1 MLNVRFVSRLSYWY
15 ALLILLVVFS
25 AAGATAAI
33 VLIANSDQTAPSVRE
48 TGYVSGQSDNFLSP
62 TQAANHLQTYL
73 AVTLWAELTMETAT
87 GAPNLMHQALFLSLP
102 HNCVQPT
109 GQPRT
114 NGQILDCVRNA
125 VAQNVNAPSWESL
138 ARPQRDQAAVT
149 HLSNLW
155 RATDPTEQLRVAI
168 IWREG
173 VDPTDAASIHEVQQ
187 AYAPCPDRMMA
198 QRARLVDADDN
209 ARLAQEWISI
219 AQNLKDCANQVST
232 ALFLGK
238 DGSPKGQ
245 QSPEAASPTPPSQN
259 EGEQP

>member
-1 MLNVRFVSRLSYWY
+1 MLNIPLASRISYRY
-15 ALLILLVVFS
+15 ALLILLVLFS
-25 AAGATAAI
+25 AATATAAI
-33 VLIANSDQTAPSVRE
+33 LLIADGDNAAPSVRE

-87 GAPNLMHQALFLSLP
+87 DAPSLIHQALFLPQP
-102 HNCVQPT
+102 HDCVQPT

-114 NGQILDCVRNA
+114 NEQILDCVRNA
-125 VAQNVNAPSWESL
+125 VAQNTGAPSWNSL
-138 ARPQRDQAAVT
+138 SRPKRDEAAVA
-149 HLSNLW
+149 HLANLW
-155 RATDPTEQLRVAI
+155 RATDPTEQLRVTI

-198 QRARLVDADDN
+198 QRSRLVDANGN
-209 ARLAQEWISI
+209 AQLAQEWLSI
-219 AQNLKDCANQVST
+219 AQDLKNCANEVST
-232 ALFLGK
+232 GLFA
-238 DGSPKGQ
+238 PKSQ
-245 QSPEAASPTPPSQN
+245 QSPETASPPPPSQN